1 MTTCSRR
8 ERLFLLNLQ
17 SARHSPL
24 FFMNPEKNEQQT
36 SPHLDLQVQEMFEIR
51 QGISTESLRLF
62 AYPTLP
68 GHMQL
73 R

>member
-1 MTTCSRR
+1 LRSEEALVFVKLAVRAAQPA
-8 ERLFLLNLQ
+8 FLY
-17 SARHSPL
+17 SSG
-24 FFMNPEKNEQQT
+24 KNEQQT